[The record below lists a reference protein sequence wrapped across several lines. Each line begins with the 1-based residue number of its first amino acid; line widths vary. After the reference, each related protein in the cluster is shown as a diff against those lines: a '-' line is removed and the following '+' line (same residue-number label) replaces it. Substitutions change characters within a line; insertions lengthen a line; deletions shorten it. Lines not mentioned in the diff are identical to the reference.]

1 MHAMGAISD
10 EDKLDAD
17 EAKKV
22 LRRAGRMAL
31 PFRKTIAG
39 ALAFTAVS
47 TLGVVLGPVIL
58 GWAIDNGITPPGDTG
73 VLRNAVIFYMG
84 LTVVAYLAARQ
95 QYILIN
101 RAGEGFLR
109 ALRIRVFDHIQKQSL
124 AFFDRNK
131 SGVLV
136 ARMTADIESMG
147 ELVQW
152 GLLQFVAA
160 ILLVGFALVAA
171 FLTSWQLALAGLL
184 VMPII
189 IVASRK
195 FQRDSNAA
203 YLDVRENI
211 GQNLSALQ
219 EGIAGVRVIQ
229 AYAREPEQQRRF
241 KESNRELYDSHVHS
255 VRVSTWYFGLVETAG
270 VLATALIVAVGGWL
284 YSRGDVEIGQ
294 IVTVV
299 LLYAQ
304 LFEPVQQL
312 SQLYNTVQSSA
323 ASLNKLFGILD
334 TEPDVDDGAEELPR
348 TGSMVVDGVG
358 FRYPATETPVLSDVS
373 ITVADGERLALVGPT
388 GAGKSTLAKLMARLY
403 DPTEG
408 TITFGGIDLRDATL
422 ASLRHRVVVVPQEG
436 FLFGGTI
443 ADNVRIARADA
454 TDDEVREAFAAIGAL
469 ERFEEFSDG
478 IHTEVRERGS
488 RLSAGERQLV
498 SLARAALVD
507 PAVLV
512 LDEATS
518 NLDPG
523 TEFIVEHALDSLMS
537 GRTTIVVAH
546 RLSTIQRA
554 DRIGVIDGGRL
565 VELGNHAELIELGGR
580 YATLAAAWQK
590 SQPVAGQ

>member
-1 MHAMGAISD
+1 VTHGEKSKIPAGWVGGFAESNKKFTESPPDLRSLDMLKNMDNIHLLERQQAILWPEFSWESERGAKDPKRCFQMFAPDISRVGYTNEGRVYSIICPQQGIESPSFGSINVEISVTGQRGWVD
-10 EDKLDAD
+10 ENTRELACDMTV
-17 EAKKV
+17 EAKIWFGPGYHENAAVKLLWKLLDELGHDFPISKDKAV
-22 LRRAGRMAL
+22 VV
-31 PFRKTIAG
+31 KTHK
-39 ALAFTAVS
+39 
-47 TLGVVLGPVIL
+47 
-58 GWAIDNGITPPGDTG
+58 PGDPSQP
-73 VLRNAVIFYMG
+73 IFR
-84 LTVVAYLAARQ
+84 LAA
-95 QYILIN
+95 
-101 RAGEGFLR
+101 GETTR
-109 ALRIRVFDHIQKQSL
+109 FDVPE
-124 AFFDRNK
+124 F
-131 SGVLV
+131 
-136 ARMTADIESMG
+136 ARHKHEAWS
-147 ELVQW
+147 
-152 GLLQFVAA
+152 
-160 ILLVGFALVAA
+160 VG
-171 FLTSWQLALAGLL
+171 
-184 VMPII
+184 
-189 IVASRK
+189 
-195 FQRDSNAA
+195 
-203 YLDVRENI
+203 NI
-211 GQNLSALQ
+211 
-219 EGIAGVRVIQ
+219 
-229 AYAREPEQQRRF
+229 
-241 KESNRELYDSHVHS
+241 
-255 VRVSTWYFGLVETAG
+255 
-270 VLATALIVAVGGWL
+270 
-284 YSRGDVEIGQ
+284 DVEIGQ

-454 TDDEVREAFAAIGAL
+454 SDDEVRQAFAAIGAL
-469 ERFEEFSDG
+469 ERFDEFSDG

-565 VELGNHAELIELGGR
+565 VELGNHDELLALGGR
-580 YATLAAAWQK
+580 YAALATAWQK
-590 SQPVAGQ
+590 SQPVAGA